1 MKLCLS
7 MARKNVEES
16 KSDISELCEM
26 GKCHKACFI
35 GLGYVGLPTAVVT
48 AVERDGILGV
58 DINPK
63 VVEMTNNG
71 RLHFVEPGLEALLQ
85 KVIEN
90 GRFRASSKPEI
101 AEAYFIVVP
110 TPLDAN
116 KCPDISYVKKAI
128 EDITPLL
135 KSGDLVVIEST
146 CPVGTTE
153 NMASYI
159 FSMRPELKGDIY
171 MAYCP
176 ERVLP
181 GNVIEELIHNDRV
194 IGGIDKKSTD
204 KAAEFYS
211 KIVKGE
217 LHKTDSRTAELC
229 KLTENSSR
237 DVQIAFANELSL
249 VCDAAGVDVWE
260 LIRLANMHPRV
271 NILKPGCGVGGHC
284 IAVDPYFITSAY
296 PHEAKLIAKA
306 REVNRY
312 KSLWVTER
320 ISNSIL
326 EFERK
331 NHRLP
336 VVAMMGLAFKP
347 DIDDLRESPAVFIT
361 STVMDKHPDVKFL
374 IVEPYLKA
382 HIKYDLV
389 DYEEAYQMCDIAVFL
404 TAHKQFFKLL
414 FKDKTVL
421 DFCGIL
427 K

>member
-1 MKLCLS
+1 

-35 GLGYVGLPTAVVT
+35 GLGYVGLPTAVIT
-48 AVERDGILGV
+48 AVESDGILGV

-90 GRFRASSKPEI
+90 GRFRASCKPEI

-116 KCPDISYVKKAI
+116 NCPDISYVRKAI

-153 NMASYI
+153 NMALYI

-211 KIVKGE
+211 
-217 LHKTDSRTAELC
+217 
-229 KLTENSSR
+229 
-237 DVQIAFANELSL
+237 
-249 VCDAAGVDVWE
+249 
-260 LIRLANMHPRV
+260 
-271 NILKPGCGVGGHC
+271 
-284 IAVDPYFITSAY
+284 
-296 PHEAKLIAKA
+296 
-306 REVNRY
+306 
-312 KSLWVTER
+312 
-320 ISNSIL
+320 
-326 EFERK
+326 
-331 NHRLP
+331 RLP
-336 VVAMMGLAFKP
+336 FRPRCRRRRCLE
-347 DIDDLRESPAVFIT
+347 IN
-361 STVMDKHPDVKFL
+361 
-374 IVEPYLKA
+374 
-382 HIKYDLV
+382 
-389 DYEEAYQMCDIAVFL
+389 
-404 TAHKQFFKLL
+404 
-414 FKDKTVL
+414 
-421 DFCGIL
+421 
-427 K
+427 